1 MLFSSMTFVFMFLP
15 LVFTAYLLMPARFRN
30 ILLLAASVLFYA
42 WGEPRYVAIMLL
54 TVLINWLG
62 ALLIVRFQN
71 LYFNSFHNYRFKL
84 FVLF

>member
-1 MLFSSMTFVFMFLP
+1 MLFSSMTFVFLFLP
-15 LVFTAYLLMPARFRN
+15 LVFAAYLLTPSRFRN

-62 ALLIVRFQN
+62 ALLIAHYSKYKTLILAV
-71 LYFNSFHNYRFKL
+71 SIITGK
-84 FVLF
+84 